1 MTTDE
6 NDGALMSAAPPNV
19 AALLTFTNVHTTTN
33 ANTTNKF
40 SKSGEEE
47 DLVDDEIER
56 VLNSRGVKRSSFF
69 EIEKNG
75 AENIEDVTF
84 GAMMKTHVDAM
95 ISHALLVSEDA
106 TIVISGDDVE
116 MTLKQFACA
125 ISWASES
132 LFEKE
137 LRRVPKSA
145 FTLKATCAAIG
156 MKEKAT
162 LVDVVAM
169 RMVGGLGASSSED
182 ERKGAKLERAELVN
196 KEDARDIVKYL
207 PRGDDRAVGFCFYL
221 KVGENRP
228 VGKLRLIALPPVAP
242 KASVFATSTSEEV
255 LKRQASVSRISA
267 VASALREYGGMDAK
281 SQQQQQQQS
290 DVLARRWRNN
300 PATRLLHAMLVDDA
314 DEGESS
320 GDSNSGNYVFQKYFR
335 SACIING
342 STPYGGTQ
350 IANMAATTAILPPP
364 PPSVKKIVHMQ
375 QQNHEKQRSKKILEL
390 ETRAKVA
397 VNVPLPPPPMMTA
410 QKVERERL
418 ENKLGGR
425 NNSVRIATT
434 STPNASPLPFQ
445 FTEDNEDDMPP
456 TPQNLNFHTPQMAFH
471 SDEQRQQQQQQQQ
484 NTQRKK
490 RTPLADI
497 SVTIPSPPVV
507 NASNDND
514 YYAAIIGELK
524 LNLEQE
530 RKRTVEAE
538 ERAMKS
544 SEAESIWLSRMSAAR
559 HEDEKRRDEL
569 EMLRQLHAEMQAR
582 AKDAEEKA
590 NVIEE
595 RCKDYRKLSAE
606 LEAECSRLRTSAQN
620 AESLANGFE
629 QELQGKTKALEAEA
643 AELNRVIEKF
653 TSTEEECT
661 KARALSRLLQT
672 QLDQTNRK
680 FDDVSAK
687 LEDSEKREDVL
698 KRKLKTVEDDRDSF
712 RAKAEDAETALQP
725 TKLLA
730 QKQLDEIKSREA
742 DRDVAY
748 AAADFA
754 RRTNAS
760 VSAQR
765 DKLLAEN
772 ALLREKLAV
781 TEAAAKSALSG
792 IDFANGA
799 SMGFGSTEDKS
810 QQPMN
815 SAQLNYESPSWLHEY
830 AAFSRVGTA

>member
-84 GAMMKTHVDAM
+84 GAMMKTHVHAM

-169 RMVGGLGASSSED
+169 RMVGGLLASSSED

-290 DVLARRWRNN
+290 DVLARRWRKN

-397 VNVPLPPPPMMTA
+397 VNVPPPPPQMMTV
-410 QKVERERL
+410 QKVETERL

-810 QQPMN
+810 QQSMN

>member
-75 AENIEDVTF
+75 AENIEDFTF

-290 DVLARRWRNN
+290 DVLARRWRKN

>member
-6 NDGALMSAAPPNV
+6 NDGALMSAAPPKV

-75 AENIEDVTF
+75 TENIEDVTF
-84 GAMMKTHVDAM
+84 GAMMKTHVHAM

-290 DVLARRWRNN
+290 DVLARRWRKN

-434 STPNASPLPFQ
+434 STPNASPLLFQ
-445 FTEDNEDDMPP
+445 FNEDNEDDMPP

-799 SMGFGSTEDKS
+799 SMGFGSTEDRS

>member
-1 MTTDE
+1 MTDE
-6 NDGALMSAAPPNV
+6 NDDVALMSAAPPKV
-19 AALLTFTNVHTTTN
+19 AALLSFTNVHNTTN
-33 ANTTNKF
+33 TNTTNKIF
-40 SKSGEEE
+40 KSGEEE

-75 AENIEDVTF
+75 AENIDDVTF
-84 GAMMKTHVDAM
+84 GAMMKMHVQSM

-116 MTLKQFACA
+116 MTLKQFASA

-169 RMVGGLGASSSED
+169 RTVGGLGASSSED

-290 DVLARRWRNN
+290 DVLARRWRKN

-342 STPYGGTQ
+342 STPFGGTQ
-350 IANMAATTAILPPP
+350 IANMAAATAILPPP

-410 QKVERERL
+410 QKVETERL

-471 SDEQRQQQQQQQQ
+471 SDEQRQQQQQQ

-559 HEDEKRRDEL
+559 NEDEKRRDEL

>member
-1 MTTDE
+1 MGESGKEDDAVVDGGNDE
-6 NDGALMSAAPPNV
+6 ISVPKV
-19 AALLTFTNVHTTTN
+19 AALLSFAN
-33 ANTTNKF
+33 A
-40 SKSGEEE
+40 SRERDLE
-47 DLVDDEIER
+47 DIER

-69 EIEKNG
+69 EIECCCGEEKG
-75 AENIEDVTF
+75 ERLVREHARS
-84 GAMMKTHVDAM
+84 M
-95 ISHALLVSEDA
+95 ITNALVVSEDA
-106 TIVISGDDVE
+106 TILLSGDDME
-116 MTLKQFACA
+116 MTLERFRRA
-125 ISWASES
+125 ISEASEV

-145 FTLKATCAAIG
+145 YALKATCAAIG

-169 RMVGGLGASSSED
+169 RGVEGLGASSTEG
-182 ERKGAKLERAELVN
+182 ERKSAKLEQTELVS
-196 KEDARDIVKYL
+196 KKDAGDVVKYL
-207 PRGDDRAVGFCFYL
+207 PRGDDRAVAFCFYL
-221 KVGENRP
+221 KVGESRP
-228 VGKLRLIALPPVAP
+228 VGKLRIIALPPVAP
-242 KASVFATSTSEEV
+242 KASAFATSTSEEV

-267 VASALREYGGMDAK
+267 IASALREYGGMDVK

-290 DVLARRWRNN
+290 DVLARRWRKNS
-300 PATRLLHAMLVDDA
+300 ATRLLHAVLVDVA
-314 DEGESS
+314 DENSS
-320 GDSNSGNYVFQKYFR
+320 HSNSSSSVNRVFQKYFR

-342 STPYGGTQ
+342 SVPFGGTQ
-350 IANMAATTAILPPP
+350 IANVAAATAILPPP
-364 PPSVKKIVHMQ
+364 PPSVKKITHMQ
-375 QQNHEKQRSKKILEL
+375 QKYNEKQTSKKILQL
-390 ETRAKVA
+390 ETRAKA
-397 VNVPLPPPPMMTA
+397 AAIAPPSPLPPMMTA
-410 QKVERERL
+410 QKVETERL
-418 ENKLGGR
+418 ERKLGGR
-425 NNSVRIATT
+425 DNSARVATM
-434 STPNASPLPFQ
+434 STQTASPLPFQ
-445 FTEDNEDDMPP
+445 FNEDEEDDMPP
-456 TPQNLNFHTPQMAFH
+456 TPQNLNFHTPQMAFR
-471 SDEQRQQQQQQQQ
+471 EQQQQQQRQQQQRQ
-484 NTQRKK
+484 K

-497 SVTIPSPPVV
+497 SVAIPSPPVV
-507 NASNDND
+507 NTSNDND

-530 RKRTVEAE
+530 RKRTAEAE

-559 HEDEKRRDEL
+559 NEDEKRRDEL

-595 RCKDYRKLSAE
+595 RCKDYRKLSSE
-606 LEAECSRLRTSAQN
+606 LEAECSRLRTSTQN

-629 QELQGKTKALEAEA
+629 QELQSKTKALEAEA
-643 AELNRVIEKF
+643 AELNRVLEKF

-680 FDDVSAK
+680 LDDVSAK
-687 LEDSEKREDVL
+687 LEDSGKREDVL
-698 KRKLKTVEDDRDSF
+698 KQKLKTMEDERDSY
-712 RAKAEDAETALQP
+712 RTRAEDAETALQP

-730 QKQLDEIKSREA
+730 KKQLDEIKSREA
-742 DRDVAY
+742 DRDIAY

-781 TEAAAKSALSG
+781 TEAAAKSALSK
-792 IDFANGA
+792 IDFTNGA
-799 SMGFGSTEDKS
+799 SMSFGTTEEKV
-810 QQPMN
+810 QQPVG

-830 AAFSRVGTA
+830 SAFSRVGTA

>member
-1 MTTDE
+1 MSGKDDDDDDAVVVDDDGGN
-6 NDGALMSAAPPNV
+6 NDFEISVPKV
-19 AALLTFTNVHTTTN
+19 AALLSFAN
-33 ANTTNKF
+33 A
-40 SKSGEEE
+40 SRQSERDLE
-47 DLVDDEIER
+47 DIER

-69 EIEKNG
+69 EIECCCCSGGEEKG
-75 AENIEDVTF
+75 DEERLV
-84 GAMMKTHVDAM
+84 GEHVRSM
-95 ISHALLVSEDA
+95 ITNALVVSEDA
-106 TIVISGDDVE
+106 TIMLSGDDME
-116 MTLKQFACA
+116 MTLERFRRA
-125 ISWASES
+125 ISEASEV

-145 FTLKATCAAIG
+145 YALKATCAAIG

-169 RMVGGLGASSSED
+169 RGVEGLGASSTEG
-182 ERKGAKLERAELVN
+182 ERKSAKLEQTELVS
-196 KEDARDIVKYL
+196 KEDAGDVVKYL
-207 PRGDDRAVGFCFYL
+207 PRGDDRAVAFCFYL

-228 VGKLRLIALPPVAP
+228 VGKLRMIALPPVAP
-242 KASVFATSTSEEV
+242 KASAFATSTSEEV

-267 VASALREYGGMDAK
+267 IASALREYGGMDVK

-290 DVLARRWRNN
+290 DVLARRWRKNS
-300 PATRLLHAMLVDDA
+300 ATRLLHAILVDVA
-314 DEGESS
+314 DENSSHSNSSSS
-320 GDSNSGNYVFQKYFR
+320 GNRVFQKYFR

-342 STPYGGTQ
+342 SVPFGGTQ
-350 IANMAATTAILPPP
+350 IANVAAATAILPPP
-364 PPSVKKIVHMQ
+364 PPSVKKITHMQ
-375 QQNHEKQRSKKILEL
+375 QRNNEKQTSKKILQL
-390 ETRAKVA
+390 ETRAKA
-397 VNVPLPPPPMMTA
+397 APLPPMMTA
-410 QKVERERL
+410 QKVETERL
-418 ENKLGGR
+418 ERKLGGR
-425 NNSVRIATT
+425 DNSARVATM
-434 STPNASPLPFQ
+434 STQTASPLPFQ
-445 FTEDNEDDMPP
+445 FNEDEEDDMPP
-456 TPQNLNFHTPQMAFH
+456 TPQNLNFHTPQMAFR
-471 SDEQRQQQQQQQQ
+471 EQQQQQQRQQQQRQ
-484 NTQRKK
+484 K

-497 SVTIPSPPVV
+497 SVAIPSPPVV

-530 RKRTVEAE
+530 RKRTAEAE

-559 HEDEKRRDEL
+559 NEDEKRRDEL

-595 RCKDYRKLSAE
+595 RCKDYRKLSSE
-606 LEAECSRLRTSAQN
+606 LEAECSRLRTSTQN

-629 QELQGKTKALEAEA
+629 QELQSKTKALETEA
-643 AELNRVIEKF
+643 AELNRVLEKF

-680 FDDVSAK
+680 LDDVSAK
-687 LEDSEKREDVL
+687 LEDSGKREDVL
-698 KRKLKTVEDDRDSF
+698 KQKLKTMEDERDSY
-712 RAKAEDAETALQP
+712 RTRAEDAETALQP

-730 QKQLDEIKSREA
+730 KKQLDEIKSREA
-742 DRDVAY
+742 DRDIAY

-781 TEAAAKSALSG
+781 TEAAAKSALSK
-792 IDFANGA
+792 IDFTNGA
-799 SMGFGSTEDKS
+799 SMSFGTTEEKV
-810 QQPMN
+810 QQPVG

-830 AAFSRVGTA
+830 SAFSRVGAA

>member
-290 DVLARRWRNN
+290 DVLARRWRKN

-434 STPNASPLPFQ
+434 STPNASPLPFH

>member
-1 MTTDE
+1 MTDE
-6 NDGALMSAAPPNV
+6 NDDVALMSAAPPNV

-290 DVLARRWRNN
+290 DVLARRWRKN

-342 STPYGGTQ
+342 STPFGGTQ
-350 IANMAATTAILPPP
+350 IANMAAATAILPPP

-397 VNVPLPPPPMMTA
+397 VNVPPPSPPMMTA
-410 QKVERERL
+410 QKVETERL

-687 LEDSEKREDVL
+687 LEDSEKREDIL

-792 IDFANGA
+792 IHFANGA

>member
-169 RMVGGLGASSSED
+169 RTVGGLGASSSED

-290 DVLARRWRNN
+290 DVLARRWRKN

-320 GDSNSGNYVFQKYFR
+320 GGSNSGNYVFQKYFR

-410 QKVERERL
+410 QKVETERL

-445 FTEDNEDDMPP
+445 FNEDNEDDMPP

-471 SDEQRQQQQQQQQ
+471 SDEQRQQQQ

>member
-1 MTTDE
+1 MSGKEDDAFMVDDGNDE
-6 NDGALMSAAPPNV
+6 ISFVPKV
-19 AALLTFTNVHTTTN
+19 AALLSFAN
-33 ANTTNKF
+33 A
-40 SKSGEEE
+40 SRER
-47 DLVDDEIER
+47 DLEEIER

-69 EIEKNG
+69 EIECQSCISEEKG
-75 AENIEDVTF
+75 ERLVRE
-84 GAMMKTHVDAM
+84 HVRSM
-95 ISHALLVSEDA
+95 ITNALVVSEDA
-106 TIVISGDDVE
+106 TILLSGDDME
-116 MTLKQFACA
+116 MTLERFRRA
-125 ISWASES
+125 ISEASEE

-145 FTLKATCAAIG
+145 YALKATCAAIG

-169 RMVGGLGASSSED
+169 RGVEGLGASSTEG
-182 ERKGAKLERAELVN
+182 ERKSAKLEQTELVS
-196 KEDARDIVKYL
+196 KEDAKDVVKYL
-207 PRGDDRAVGFCFYL
+207 PRGDDRAVAFCFYL
-221 KVGENRP
+221 KVGESRP
-228 VGKLRLIALPPVAP
+228 AGKLRMIALPPVAP
-242 KASVFATSTSEEV
+242 KASAFATSTSEEV

-267 VASALREYGGMDAK
+267 IASALREYGGMDVK

-290 DVLARRWRNN
+290 DVLARRWRKNS
-300 PATRLLHAMLVDDA
+300 ATRLLHAMLVDVA
-314 DEGESS
+314 DENSSHSNSSSS
-320 GDSNSGNYVFQKYFR
+320 GNRVFQKYFR

-342 STPYGGTQ
+342 SVPFGGAQ
-350 IANMAATTAILPPP
+350 IANVAAATAILPPP
-364 PPSVKKIVHMQ
+364 PPSVKKITHMQ
-375 QQNHEKQRSKKILEL
+375 QKINEKRTLKKILQL
-390 ETRAKVA
+390 ETRAKA
-397 VNVPLPPPPMMTA
+397 AAIAPPSPLPPMMIA
-410 QKVERERL
+410 QKVETERL
-418 ENKLGGR
+418 ERKLGGR
-425 NNSVRIATT
+425 DNSARVATT
-434 STPNASPLPFQ
+434 STQTASPLPFQ
-445 FTEDNEDDMPP
+445 FNEDEEGDMPP
-456 TPQNLNFHTPQMAFH
+456 TPQNLNFHTPQMAFR
-471 SDEQRQQQQQQQQ
+471 EQQQQQQRQ
-484 NTQRKK
+484 K

-497 SVTIPSPPVV
+497 SVAIPSPPAV

-530 RKRTVEAE
+530 RKRTAEAE
-538 ERAMKS
+538 ERAIKS

-559 HEDEKRRDEL
+559 NEDEKRRDEL

-590 NVIEE
+590 NVVEE
-595 RCKDYRKLSAE
+595 RCKDYRKLSSE
-606 LEAECSRLRTSAQN
+606 LEAECSRLRASTQN

-629 QELQGKTKALEAEA
+629 QELQSKTKALEAEA
-643 AELNRVIEKF
+643 AELNRVLEKF

-680 FDDVSAK
+680 LDDVSAK
-687 LEDSEKREDVL
+687 LEDSGKREDVL
-698 KRKLKTVEDDRDSF
+698 KQKLKTMEDERDSY
-712 RAKAEDAETALQP
+712 RTRAEDAETALQP

-730 QKQLDEIKSREA
+730 KKQLDEIKSREA
-742 DRDVAY
+742 DRDIAY

-781 TEAAAKSALSG
+781 TEAAAKSALSK
-792 IDFANGA
+792 IDFTNGA
-799 SMGFGSTEDKS
+799 SMSFGTTEEKV
-810 QQPMN
+810 QQPVG

-830 AAFSRVGTA
+830 SAFSRVGTA

>member
-290 DVLARRWRNN
+290 DVLARRWRKN

-799 SMGFGSTEDKS
+799 SMGFGSTEDRS

>member
-290 DVLARRWRNN
+290 DVLARRWRKN

>member
-1 MTTDE
+1 MSGKDDDDDDDAVVVDDDGGN
-6 NDGALMSAAPPNV
+6 NDAIISVPKV
-19 AALLTFTNVHTTTN
+19 AALLSFAN
-33 ANTTNKF
+33 A
-40 SKSGEEE
+40 SRQSERDLE
-47 DLVDDEIER
+47 DIER

-69 EIEKNG
+69 EIECCCCGGEEKGNERLVG
-75 AENIEDVTF
+75 E
-84 GAMMKTHVDAM
+84 HVRSM
-95 ISHALLVSEDA
+95 ITNALVVSEDA
-106 TIVISGDDVE
+106 TIMLSGDDME
-116 MTLKQFACA
+116 MTLERFRRA
-125 ISWASES
+125 ISEASEA

-145 FTLKATCAAIG
+145 YALKATCAAIG

-169 RMVGGLGASSSED
+169 RGVEGLGASSTEG
-182 ERKGAKLERAELVN
+182 ERKSAKLEQTELVS
-196 KEDARDIVKYL
+196 KEDAGDVVKYL
-207 PRGDDRAVGFCFYL
+207 PRGDDRAVAFCFYL

-228 VGKLRLIALPPVAP
+228 VGKLRMIALPPVAP
-242 KASVFATSTSEEV
+242 KASAFATSTSEEV

-267 VASALREYGGMDAK
+267 IASALREYGGMDVK

-290 DVLARRWRNN
+290 DVLARRWRKNS
-300 PATRLLHAMLVDDA
+300 ATRLLHAMLVDVA
-314 DEGESS
+314 DENSS
-320 GDSNSGNYVFQKYFR
+320 HSNSSRSGNRVFQKYFR

-342 STPYGGTQ
+342 SVPFGGTQ
-350 IANMAATTAILPPP
+350 IANVAAATAILPPP
-364 PPSVKKIVHMQ
+364 PPSVKKITHMQ
-375 QQNHEKQRSKKILEL
+375 RKNNEKQTSKKILQL
-390 ETRAKVA
+390 ETRAKA
-397 VNVPLPPPPMMTA
+397 AAIAPPSPLQPMMTA
-410 QKVERERL
+410 QKVETERL
-418 ENKLGGR
+418 ERKLGGR
-425 NNSVRIATT
+425 DNSARVATM
-434 STPNASPLPFQ
+434 STQTASPLPFQ
-445 FTEDNEDDMPP
+445 FNEDEEDDMPP
-456 TPQNLNFHTPQMAFH
+456 TPQNLNFHTPQMAFR
-471 SDEQRQQQQQQQQ
+471 EQQQQQQRQQQQRQ
-484 NTQRKK
+484 K

-497 SVTIPSPPVV
+497 SVAIPSPPVV

-530 RKRTVEAE
+530 RKRTAEAE

-559 HEDEKRRDEL
+559 NEDEKRRDEL

-595 RCKDYRKLSAE
+595 RCKDYRKLSSE
-606 LEAECSRLRTSAQN
+606 LEAECSRLRTSTQN

-629 QELQGKTKALEAEA
+629 QELQSKTKALEAEA
-643 AELNRVIEKF
+643 AELNRVLEKF

-680 FDDVSAK
+680 LDDVSAK
-687 LEDSEKREDVL
+687 LEDSGKREDVL
-698 KRKLKTVEDDRDSF
+698 KQKLKTMEDERDSY
-712 RAKAEDAETALQP
+712 RTRAEDAETALQP

-730 QKQLDEIKSREA
+730 KKQLDEIKSREA
-742 DRDVAY
+742 DRDIAY

-781 TEAAAKSALSG
+781 TEAAAKSALSK
-792 IDFANGA
+792 IDFTNGA
-799 SMGFGSTEDKS
+799 SMSFGTTEEKV
-810 QQPMN
+810 QQPVG

-830 AAFSRVGTA
+830 SAFSRVGTA

>member
-75 AENIEDVTF
+75 TENIEDVTF
-84 GAMMKTHVDAM
+84 GAMMKTHVHAM

-290 DVLARRWRNN
+290 DVLARRWRKN

>member
-75 AENIEDVTF
+75 TENIEDVTF
-84 GAMMKTHVDAM
+84 GAMMKTHVHAM

-290 DVLARRWRNN
+290 DVLARRWRKN

-320 GDSNSGNYVFQKYFR
+320 GDSNSGIYVFQKYFR

-799 SMGFGSTEDKS
+799 SMGFGSTEDRS